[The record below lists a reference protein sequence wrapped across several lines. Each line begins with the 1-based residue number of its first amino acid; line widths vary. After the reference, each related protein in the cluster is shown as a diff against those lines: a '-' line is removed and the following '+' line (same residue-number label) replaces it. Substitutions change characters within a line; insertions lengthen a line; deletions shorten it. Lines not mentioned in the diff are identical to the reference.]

1 MSAPKVWLDYDQ
13 AALDK
18 QYNSRG
24 SVPDVTMYLRD
35 YAERTQAARAQL
47 ACTESLAYGPGV
59 HDKLD
64 IYPAPQAGAPVMVF
78 LHGGDWRALSKEDSG
93 FVAPALV
100 AAGVTAVVPDFDLI
114 PDTTIEAMG
123 AQVRRVLAWV
133 HRHIASHG
141 GDPQRI
147 FIAGHSSGANLVS
160 QLLTTRWPEDFAL
173 PADLIKGAV
182 FISGLGDLEPVR
194 RSFRNAH
201 LKLDEAMVASTSL
214 LACPRA
220 PSDCPLLVMV
230 AEQENDEYKRQGQA
244 VAQYWADLGRPS
256 RLLALAGCNHFNGVL
271 AWLEPEGPAF
281 QATLAMMGLRPQA
294 EPAALNAPN

>member
-24 SVPDVTMYLRD
+24 SVPDVTIYLRD
-35 YAERTQAARAQL
+35 YTERTTAAKAQL
-47 ACTESLAYGPGV
+47 ACTESLAYGPGAN
-59 HDKLD
+59 DKLD

-93 FVAPALV
+93 FVAPSLV

-141 GDPQRI
+141 GDPARI

-160 QLLTTRWPEDFAL
+160 QLLTTRWPENFAL

-194 RSFRNAH
+194 RSFRNAY
-201 LKLDEAMVASTSL
+201 LKLDEAMVAATSL

-220 PSDCPLLVMV
+220 PGDCPLLVLV
-230 AEQENDEYKRQGQA
+230 AELENDEYRRQARA
-244 VAQYWADLGRPS
+244 VAQYWTGLGRPCGFME
-256 RLLALAGCNHFNGVL
+256 LTGQNHFNGVL
-271 AWLEPEGPAF
+271 AWLEPQGPAF
-281 QATLAMMGLRPQA
+281 QATLAMMGLQA
-294 EPAALNAPN
+294 SS